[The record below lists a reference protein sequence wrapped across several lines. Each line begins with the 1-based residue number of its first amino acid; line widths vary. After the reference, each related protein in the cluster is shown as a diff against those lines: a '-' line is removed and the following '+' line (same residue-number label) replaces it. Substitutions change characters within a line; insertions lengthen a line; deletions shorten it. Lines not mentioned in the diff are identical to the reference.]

1 MKQRLAG
8 LALLLLLS
16 GCSALDW
23 LTTLTSS
30 NIYIDQDGIAGVIF
44 DPSATYISDV
54 ESISKQILDTTF
66 DGYWMPDTADVLA
79 LESALPAYLDQ
90 QAAAGRDV
98 EGVAAKLPDYK
109 RQYIGFTAGGEK
121 MLYANYFCDAFDGD
135 RWKQEWLYV
144 MDGGNCFFQVV
155 YQIGSGEF
163 RYLSINGYA

>member
-109 RQYIGFTAGGEK
+109 RQYIGFIAGGEK
-121 MLYANYFCDAFDGD
+121 MLYANYFCDAFDDD
-135 RWKQEWLYV
+135 RWLHDWLYV

-155 YQIGSGEF
+155 YQVSSGEF